1 MTRSIFRSLL
11 AVVAFSTVA
20 SVVGC
25 SGPPVTSSITGEPL
39 CADYSIGAGGV
50 KLRGALRFPVR
61 VTIYSGKNPVTKV
74 LVFGKH
80 AESNPNP
87 RVVLPDD
94 NAEYKV
100 EWSQC
105 PNERATNPVNATKA
119 KSLRSDASTS
129 YDCGEAEPY
138 KTATLVTKKGDLA
151 SHGLV
156 FEAPPKPDCWMDAK
170 PDELADAGVPDATT
184 PAIEVADAGVADAE
198 VADGAVA
205 DADVPDANAAD
216 ASTGDGAPA
225 TKSGNKP
232 IEKPADKPA
241 DVKAD
246 QPVK

>member
-1 MTRSIFRSLL
+1 M
-11 AVVAFSTVA
+11 VA

-39 CADYSIGAGGV
+39 CADYSIGAGSV

-61 VTIYSGKNPVTKV
+61 VTIYDGKNPVTKI

-119 KSLRSDASTS
+119 QSMRSDGSTS
-129 YDCGEAEPY
+129 YDCGEAAPY
-138 KTATLVTKKGDLA
+138 KTATLVTKKGDPA
-151 SHGLV
+151 SHALV

-170 PDELADAGVPDATT
+170 PDELADAGAPDATA
-184 PAIEVADAGVADAE
+184 PATDGADAGAADAD
-198 VADGAVA
+198 VTDGAVA
-205 DADVPDANAAD
+205 DAEVPDATTAD
-216 ASTGDGAPA
+216 ASSSDASPA
-225 TKSGNKP
+225 KKSGDKP
-232 IEKPADKPA
+232 ADKPVEKPADKPV